1 MQHSLINNCYI
12 AYLSLHTRETAIFLL
27 PV

>member
-1 MQHSLINNCYI
+1 MQYSVTNNGYI
-12 AYLSLHTRETAIFLL
+12 AYLPLRMRETAIFLL